1 MPPAMAETALVTG
14 ASSGIGCAIARV
26 LAAQGADLVLVARRV
41 ERLERLADELRRAR
55 DITVHVLQK
64 DLARPEAPGEIF
76 EETERRGLPVDIL
89 VNNAGLGGRR
99 TVKELDVRRQM
110 DMVQVN
116 VTALTHLSRLYLPG
130 MLDRGRGAILNVGST
145 AGFQPV
151 PQMTV
156 YAATKAYVLSFTEG
170 LAEELRG
177 SGVSATLLAPGAT
190 ATEFARVAGMEDAW
204 SFRRG
209 AMDARAVAEAGI
221 QGMRAGKVIVV
232 PRLRNRL
239 GALAVRFLPRAFIR
253 RAAGRAMS
261 AR

>member
-1 MPPAMAETALVTG
+1 MRETALITG
-14 ASSGIGCAIARV
+14 ASSGIGEELAR
-26 LAAQGADLVLVARRV
+26 LFAADGADLVLVARRAD
-41 ERLERLADELRRAR
+41 RLEALADELRRAH
-55 DITVHVLQK
+55 DITAYVLPK
-64 DLARPEAPGEIF
+64 DLARPEAPGEVF
-76 EETERRGLPVDIL
+76 DETERQGINVDVL
-89 VNNAGLGGRR
+89 VNNAGVGAREHFAAIDTGRQ
-99 TVKELDVRRQM
+99 V

-116 VTALTHLSRLYLPG
+116 VTALTHLARLYLPG
-130 MLDRGRGAILNVGST
+130 MLERGRGAILNVGSA

-151 PQMTV
+151 PGFAV

-177 SGVSATLLAPGAT
+177 SGISATLLAPGAT
-190 ATEFARVAGMEDAW
+190 ATEFARAAGVEGTL

-209 AMDARAVAEAGI
+209 AMDARTVAKAGYE
-221 QGMRAGKVIVV
+221 GMRAGRVIVV

-239 GALAVRFLPRAFIR
+239 SSLAVRLLPRSLVR